1 MRPKDGLDAKIQT
14 GTFILSEKIDDT
26 KTKKSE
32 KELKKEMKKLEKEKL
47 EQEKKEKKAR
57 EKEKERER
65 QAKRDSDGYYILYS
79 TALGLPYLDLNV
91 DRYYKSRELPERL
104 CRMAVYASY
113 KENSKYYLWQLN
125 FVNDREN

>member
-32 KELKKEMKKLEKEKL
+32 KELKKEIKKLEKEKL

-65 QAKRDSDGYYILYS
+65 QAKRGES
-79 TALGLPYLDLNV
+79 LDLQALT
-91 DRYYKSRELPERL
+91 RELVIEEVLRYHD
-104 CRMAVYASY
+104 VISGF
-113 KENSKYYLWQLN
+113 KHITEFQ
-125 FVNDREN
+125 DDDT